1 MLVKVISEAEQ
12 SQDGHRGVL
21 HMVKARLPE
30 SQPYEFM
37 LLQGRTAETPSTGS
51 GQALFPMVG
60 GDVDAP
66 QVCGSDDRKDM
77 RWDGLQ

>member
-1 MLVKVISEAEQ
+1 MLVKVISEADY

-21 HMVKARLPE
+21 HKVKAKLLE
-30 SQPYEFM
+30 SQSYEFM
-37 LLQGRTAETPSTGS
+37 LLQGRTAAT
-51 GQALFPMVG
+51 LFPMVG

-66 QVCGSDDRKDM
+66 QVCASDIRKGM